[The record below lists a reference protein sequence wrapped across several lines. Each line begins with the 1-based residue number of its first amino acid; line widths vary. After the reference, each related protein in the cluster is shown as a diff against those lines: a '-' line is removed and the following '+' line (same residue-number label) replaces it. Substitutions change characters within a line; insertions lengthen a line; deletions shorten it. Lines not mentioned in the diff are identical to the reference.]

1 MEFNYDHFCFGCGE
15 KNPEGLKLK
24 FRQEG
29 DVIKTTFIPGE
40 IYQGYPGIIHGGITS
55 TILDEVMSRCLNALG
70 EIGVTARLEVRFR
83 EKISLGQPVE
93 FEAWITQR
101 KGRLVDTKA
110 RAILENGKVAAEGK
124 GSFIIL
130 EKDTFAENK

>member
-1 MEFNYDHFCFGCGE
+1 MQLNYDHFCFGCGE
-15 KNPEGLKLK
+15 ENPGGLKLK

-29 DVIKTTFIPGE
+29 DIIKTTFTPGE

-55 TILDEVMSRCLNALG
+55 TILDEVMSTCLNAIG

-83 EKISLGQPVE
+83 EKIPLGKPVE

-101 KGRLVDTKA
+101 KGRLVDTQA
-110 RAILENGKVAAEGK
+110 RALLENGKVAAEGK
-124 GSFIIL
+124 GRFVIL
-130 EKDTFAENK
+130 EKDAFEDK